1 MKQHRLLVWCLIP
14 LGILFFHFLY
24 GEQLALAEDSARL
37 QRLAQKAEQAGNYIK
52 AVPLYLAAENAAH
65 PKDRLLR
72 ARARID
78 AARTITMA
86 GAPLEA
92 AEQIDLLLKPN
103 RQNPLPENFVAEA
116 KATLAMA
123 LYYAAYAMR
132 IETASPRMWQSEID
146 EAVRL
151 FRELYLSE
159 IKTPDKPLASLYARN
174 LEASILLARTR
185 RAELSSQ
192 PFPPATRAA
201 LEQGVASKK
210 KVQPE

>member
-1 MKQHRLLVWCLIP
+1 MKQHKLLVWCLLP
-14 LGILFFHFLY
+14 LGILFFHFIY
-24 GEQLALAEDSARL
+24 GEQLLFAEESVRL

-72 ARARID
+72 ARSRID
-78 AARTITMA
+78 AARSITMA

-92 AEQIDLLLKPN
+92 AEQIDLLLKSS
-103 RQNPLPENFVAEA
+103 RQKPLPENLVAEA
-116 KATLAMA
+116 KSTLAMA

-132 IETASPRMWQSEID
+132 IETASTRMWQSEID

-151 FRELYLSE
+151 FRDLYVSE
-159 IKTPDKPLASLYARN
+159 IKTPKKTLASLYARN

-192 PFPPATRAA
+192 PLPPATRAA